1 MPVNINILNI
11 NSNCDVIF
19 KLNLVLKNN
28 LFGILIFGFNL
39 IILLK
44 N

>member
-1 MPVNINILNI
+1 MPVNIYILNI

-28 LFGILIFGFNL
+28 LLFPNFDN
-39 IILLK
+39 
-44 N
+44 